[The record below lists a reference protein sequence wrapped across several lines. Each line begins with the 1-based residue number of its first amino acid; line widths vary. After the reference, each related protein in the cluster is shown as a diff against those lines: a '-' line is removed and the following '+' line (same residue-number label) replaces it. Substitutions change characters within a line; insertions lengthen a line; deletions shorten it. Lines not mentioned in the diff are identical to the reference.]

1 MDFDVTRAAVRDFN
15 TFRTNKAVLIGT
27 DVYYLKG
34 NYYDEETITLETG
47 VVLYINNGRVIVLDD
62 KTDEMWD
69 VDRSKVT
76 LKD

>member
-1 MDFDVTRAAVRDFN
+1 MDFDVTRAAVKDFN
-15 TFRTNKAVLIGT
+15 IFRTDEAVLIGT

-34 NYYDEETITLETG
+34 NYNDKETLTLETG
-47 VVLYINNGRVIVLDD
+47 VVLYVNDGRVVVLDD

>member
-1 MDFDVTRAAVRDFN
+1 MDFDVTRAAVKDFN
-15 TFRTNKAVLIGT
+15 TFRTNKVVLIGT

-34 NYYDEETITLETG
+34 NCYNKETLTLETG
-47 VVLYINNGRVIVLDD
+47 VVLYVNDGRVIVLDD
-62 KTDEMWD
+62 KTNEMWD